1 MVKWNRK
8 YDHSAEQS
16 FRSELST
23 ELKRLGCVTLHNVRI
38 RTVCSVQCMYDTV
51 STACTYLH
59 TMLYTGLV

>member
-1 MVKWNRK
+1 MVKWYRK

-38 RTVCSVQCMYDTV
+38 RTVCSVQCMYV
-51 STACTYLH
+51 WYSIYCMYLH
-59 TMLYTGLV
+59 IMLYTGLV